1 MNYKITIF
9 KLFIL
14 LFLPFL
20 VFAQDNDIK
29 KSVDEHLDEQM
40 LVALKVV
47 ENIKKEKY
55 LSLPINEREYDKQIN
70 YLLNKIAINQREG
83 NFVAVKRDEINL
95 QILQEKR
102 EYEKTLKE
110 IIQAKNSYKDKD
122 YFKRILKENISL
134 LETNSI
140 TKYKEIYEKAKKDKG
155 NQVSLELIDSY
166 TTLKK
171 QKNKQHFVLKYLLG
185 NMDEYRES
193 YFFIDNFNI
202 DYIISKIDS
211 QPMISNISQ
220 FTSYY
225 FKFSIGEVL
234 FVIFVMGFFRIIN
247 TKLIFLFTTFINKIF
262 MKRSDKEEDEMELFI
277 KDSIEKPLIF
287 ALYTLSI
294 HISLYALI
302 KDTEA
307 INTIVPWINT
317 IYIGIL
323 TWAVYALLDNW
334 ISNYAE
340 NLVEKYPNVRREMIA
355 FILRITKVVLILLV
369 ILFLFTQ
376 LGIDIKAIAASLGVG
391 GIAIALA
398 SKDTLANF
406 FGSLNIMTDNSF
418 SQGDWII
425 ANDVE
430 GTVVDI
436 RMRTTRVRTFDNAM
450 ITIPNSELATTHIKN
465 YSKRKIG
472 RRIKMSIGVTYESS
486 MSDVKNLKED
496 IREMLINHPDIATI
510 NNSIVGRTRRFE
522 SAKREDL
529 QGVKRTLLVYIDE
542 FDNSSVNILVYCFTR
557 SPDWEE
563 WLRVK
568 EDVIMKISELVD
580 KNNCEFAYPTQTLF
594 VKK

>member
-1 MNYKITIF
+1 MKSQITIF
-9 KLFIL
+9 KLLIL
-14 LFLPFL
+14 IILPIFLFS
-20 VFAQDNDIK
+20 QDKELK
-29 KSVDEHLDEQM
+29 KSVEEHLDEQM
-40 LVALKVV
+40 VVALKVV
-47 ENIKKEKY
+47 ENINKEKY
-55 LSLPINEREYDKQIN
+55 LKQTINEREYDRQVN

-110 IIQAKNSYKDKD
+110 IIQAKNSYKDKE
-122 YFKRILKENISL
+122 YFRKIIKENIDLIKKNSL
-134 LETNSI
+134 I
-140 TKYKEIYEKAKKDKG
+140 KYKEIYEKAKKDTE
-155 NQVSLELIDSY
+155 NIVSQELLDSY
-166 TTLKK
+166 NILKE
-171 QKNKQHFVLKYLLG
+171 QKNKQHFILKYLYD
-185 NMDEYRES
+185 NMDQYRQS

-202 DYIISKIDS
+202 EYIISLIDS
-211 QPMISNISQ
+211 QPMISTISQ

-225 FKFSIGEVL
+225 FKFSIGEIL
-234 FVIFVMGFFRIIN
+234 FVIIVMVFFRIIN

-262 MKRSDKEEDEMELFI
+262 MKKSDKEEDEMELFI
-277 KDSIEKPLIF
+277 KDSIERPLIF

-294 HISLYALI
+294 HISIYALI
-302 KDTEA
+302 KDVDA
-307 INTIVPWINT
+307 INIIIPWINT

-323 TWAVYALLDNW
+323 TWASYSLLNNW

-340 NLVEKYPNVRREMIA
+340 NLVERYPNVRREMIA

-418 SQGDWII
+418 SQGDWIV
-425 ANDVE
+425 ANNVE

-465 YSKRKIG
+465 YSKRRIG
-472 RRIKMSIGVTYESS
+472 RRIKMKIGVTYESS
-486 MSDVKNLKED
+486 MQDVKNLKED
-496 IREMLINHPDIATI
+496 IKQMLLNHPDIATE
-510 NNSIVGRTRRFE
+510 NNSVLGRTRRFE
-522 SAKREDL
+522 ATKREDL

-542 FDNSSVNILVYCFTR
+542 FDNSSVNILVYCFSR

-568 EDVIMKISELVD
+568 EDVIMKISDLVD
-580 KNNCEFAYPTQTLF
+580 KNNCEFAYPTQTLY